1 MKSGEMVVLTGQE
14 SWRHVLDRGQGA
26 GSTLYYKGQHPTQT
40 HKYPAQKVNTVS
52 LRSPDLE
59 APWPQ
64 EGEWLIAKQ
73 SSFVQSMT
81 WTCIAGVYPCHHKD
95 CD

>member
-1 MKSGEMVVLTGQE
+1 MKSGEMDFLTGQE
-14 SWRHVLDRGQGA
+14 SWQHVLDRGQGA
-26 GSTLYYKGQHPTQT
+26 GSTLYYKGQHPTPT
-40 HKYPAQKVNTVS
+40 HKYLAQKVNTVS

-59 APWPQ
+59 APWIQ

-73 SSFVQSMT
+73 PSSVQSMT
-81 WTCIAGVYPCHHKD
+81 WTGIAGVHPCHPKD